1 MSRVLLIDD
10 DLGTLEA
17 WGGILR
23 VAGFDVLIAE
33 CGREGVKLALKG
45 EPDVILA
52 DLRLPDMSGVEL
64 LSQLRDQQLTV
75 PVVLVTG
82 FGTIQSAVDAIK
94 LGAVDY
100 VEKPLIGDEIVQAV
114 KLGLSAHPPHR
125 MERSAVDASDPE
137 AHAASRWAN
146 AVVRMLNVP
155 RDPKT
160 IPGWGRAVGVSAGA
174 LKNWCRTAGLSSKR
188 SLDFARLLRAV
199 VRHNADG
206 FRPED
211 SLDVV
216 DRRTLRRL
224 LSLGGSSGGPFGLPQ
239 QVEAFL
245 ERQVLIRD
253 AMALSELRRTLNSL

>member
-1 MSRVLLIDD
+1 MSRVLLVDD

-23 VAGFDVLIAE
+23 VAGFEVLMAE
-33 CGREGVKLALKG
+33 SGREGVNLARQG

-64 LSQLRDQQLTV
+64 LSRLRDQQLTV

-100 VEKPLIGDEIVQAV
+100 VEKPLVGDELVRTV
-114 KLGLSAHPPHR
+114 ELGLSA
-125 MERSAVDASDPE
+125 RSPARKEPAVAAASKPE
-137 AHAASRWAN
+137 AHAASRWAS
-146 AVVRMLNVP
+146 AVVQMIDAP
-155 RDPKT
+155 KDPKT
-160 IPGWGRAVGVSAGA
+160 IAGWGRAIGVSAGA
-174 LKNWCRTAGLSSKR
+174 LKNWCRTVGLSSKR

-199 VRHNADG
+199 VWHNSAG
-206 FRPED
+206 LRPQD

-216 DRRTLRRL
+216 DKRTLARL
-224 LSLGGSSGGPFGLPQ
+224 LSLGGSGVDPSGLPR
-239 QVEAFL
+239 QVDHFL
-245 ERQVLIRD
+245 ETQVLIRD
-253 AMALSELRRTLNSL
+253 ATALAELRRTLRSL